1 MIIELMCQPVS
12 NGCHDIL
19 MMSID
24 INSISI
30 LNIHGD
36 DYRCIFVEIR
46 VSDYEFYVDTLIR
59 LTICEMFNTKFTKYT
74 HTTNKRFYCVI
85 F

>member
-1 MIIELMCQPVS
+1 MIIESMFQPVS

-24 INSISI
+24 SNSIPI

-36 DYRCIFVEIR
+36 DYRCIFIEIR
-46 VSDYEFYVDTLIR
+46 VSNY
-59 LTICEMFNTKFTKYT
+59 
-74 HTTNKRFYCVI
+74 
-85 F
+85 